1 MNNYL
6 IKSATL
12 ADGTITDVVVF
23 DGSIK
28 SLKAE
33 DGPGLEIIDAKG
45 LMLFGGFVDM
55 HTHLR
60 EPGFEQSETILSG
73 SKAAAKGGFTGVN
86 AMANTSPVAD
96 NAAVVELVSNLG
108 KQAGYVEVQPIGAV
122 TKNLHGEQLADL
134 ASMNSSSANVRVFS
148 DDGNCVS
155 DSLLMRRA
163 LEYVRDFGGTIAQH
177 AQDPSLTK
185 GAQMNESEL
194 SFRLGLPGWPATAEA
209 SIVARD
215 VLLTEQTGSKL
226 HVCHVST
233 KETVD
238 VLRWAKARGIAVTA
252 EVTPHHLMLTEDLV
266 SEYNTLFKVNPPLR
280 NHEDVAAVRTALA
293 DGTIDIVAT
302 DHAPHPDESKACE
315 WSAAA
320 NGMIGLESAASV
332 VIKAMIETKLMN
344 WVRFEEVMSKKPA
357 EIAGMK
363 NQGHGVVVGSPAN
376 LVLLDPASTYLVSP
390 DSQSLSKNNP
400 YVGLE
405 LPGQIRHVFFN
416 GVATVRDGKL
426 VEIR

>member
-1 MNNYL
+1 M
-6 IKSATL
+6 
-12 ADGTITDVVVF
+12 
-23 DGSIK
+23 
-28 SLKAE
+28 
-33 DGPGLEIIDAKG
+33 P
-45 LMLFGGFVDM
+45 
-55 HTHLR
+55 
-60 EPGFEQSETILSG
+60 
-73 SKAAAKGGFTGVN
+73 
-86 AMANTSPVAD
+86 
-96 NAAVVELVSNLG
+96 
-108 KQAGYVEVQPIGAV
+108 
-122 TKNLHGEQLADL
+122 
-134 ASMNSSSANVRVFS
+134 
-148 DDGNCVS
+148 
-155 DSLLMRRA
+155 
-163 LEYVRDFGGTIAQH
+163 
-177 AQDPSLTK
+177 
-185 GAQMNESEL
+185 
-194 SFRLGLPGWPATAEA
+194 FRLGLPGWPATAEA

-320 NGMIGLESAASV
+320 NGMIGLENAASV

-344 WVRFEEVMSKKPA
+344 WGRFEEVMSKKPA

-363 NQGHGVVVGSPAN
+363 NQGQGVMVGSPAN